1 MALFPPGYKI
11 DQRYE
16 VVQTLGS
23 GFSGEVLLV
32 KDDDGLKALKL
43 LKTVQMNVSSGE
55 ALANFRR
62 EFSILKELNHPHI
75 ARIMD
80 FGLEAKLKKYFFT
93 TEFVAGL
100 EMHKACENA
109 PIETI
114 ERLILQVL
122 RALNYLHAR
131 GIFHYDL
138 KPQNILIEVENGTP
152 LRAKII
158 DFGLAGYAAPGKRA
172 GTPAYMAPEVIQ
184 GQPLDGRTDIYAM
197 GVLIYRVLTGQNP
210 FAAKSL
216 KETFER
222 QMTLTPPPPSSYL
235 PGLPKWWDHIV
246 FRMIEKN
253 PDRRYSQASLII
265 RDLNYLSN
273 KSFEIETEDTR
284 LSYLPERGAL
294 IGREE
299 EWHAFTSLFSKV
311 FESERLIEDK
321 VLIVEGPK
329 GTGKTRM
336 LREIKHHAQLKNVPL
351 RSIEELRGTDR
362 PPCFILAIDD
372 DVADVNAVNAMAQ
385 EFAKEK
391 CLVLWATETPPRHW
405 HSAQII
411 RLRNFDK
418 TQLKAYVE
426 SVTGFDRAPAELIDG
441 IHERTLGNPFFVT
454 EFVKALLRENV
465 LFDAVTG
472 QWKAE
477 NWQDMRVDFD
487 KIRVPATIEEAIL
500 GRLAGL
506 NGVEKDLLNL
516 LAVHGESLEVSRVMA
531 LFAGRMPAEALLHL
545 VGSGILIDVAG
556 QKAYAFSNLLFPS
569 VIRESL
575 SEGER
580 EAYHDKLATV
590 FSENEGGTDRLIHVG
605 YGSGLAQAIPALERL
620 GETFAAKKL
629 FKKAVDVYEKI
640 IAKINDER
648 DSRSLKAL
656 FEIGQCRFEMRDYGA
671 ARDCFDR
678 LREFYSTRRH
688 DRSSEEGLIKVC
700 YKLIDIQIHL
710 GGFSQAE
717 SLIVETSLLLSN
729 SPSLKTGHLI
739 LKNFEGLIIFR
750 KGDPDRALKI
760 LEASYSEWSSNLSL
774 DEKRAVGN
782 NHILHVLTF
791 KKDYRRVIGFI
802 ESHLKILEQL
812 ANPLQLAEAQYYLGE
827 ALRIHASSESPLD
840 ADSLY
845 RKALFAFERTEDLA
859 RRIHNASYLLRAY
872 NGMGNVCTSQNHMGE
887 ALVHYERALVIA
899 QKSDIEVAAGIAVN
913 IANIHK
919 KNGHF
924 DDAYSCLVYSI
935 NTLEN
940 LTHRSH
946 NALFQL
952 FNSYFE
958 MAEVHIERGDSAKAH
973 QALDVA
979 EKIHSENGFK
989 IYGFWVPFLRA
1000 RTFDGEQKQ
1009 AKAHIEMARAEA
1021 FISNDF
1027 EKAALERFRAAKT
1040 FAETTKPPESVQ
1052 DLNSTQ
1058 VSEVKPLL
1066 TAKTD
1071 SNEALKTILHVTQAL
1086 NSDLDLQSLFKLVL
1100 NYALQ
1105 LTRAE
1110 AGFILLL
1117 NEAGELE
1124 PAASQNKPSGSEGKI
1139 SLNLARQALESGVAV
1154 SAASAKTDAR
1164 FNSSRS
1170 VVQNALESILCI
1182 PLRSRGRTVG
1192 VFYLDDA
1199 LRKDAFAACDP
1210 VVLDAFCNQVGIA
1223 IDNTR
1228 VIGEL
1233 KKVKAELQNAL
1244 DQTRSELSD
1253 VLARDS
1259 IIGQN
1264 SANLTVNALAI
1275 DSYNSFDSSLG
1286 WRDYERLILA
1296 KCFEKCGRKK
1306 SLTAR
1311 LLGLSHTTVYKRI
1324 VELGLDDVKH
1334 PAFLSS
1340 FVYDE
1345 SLKLTDYVHRIF
1357 MASFSYHGKRPSL
1370 AIKQLGISPG
1380 YFYKVIKAATA
1391 TVDRANAS
1399 KF

>member
-1 MALFPPGYKI
+1 MVMALFPSGYKI
-11 DQRYE
+11 DQQYE

-32 KDDDGLKALKL
+32 RDHDGLKALKL
-43 LKTVQMNVSSGE
+43 LKTVQMNVSAGE
-55 ALANFRR
+55 ALSNFRR

-80 FGLEAKLKKYFFT
+80 FGLESKLKKYFFT
-93 TEFVAGL
+93 TEFVSGL

-109 PIETI
+109 SIETI

-122 RALNYLHAR
+122 RALNYLHSR

-138 KPQNILIEVENGTP
+138 KPQNILVEVKDGVP
-152 LRAKII
+152 LHAKII
-158 DFGLAGYAAPGKRA
+158 DFGLAGYAEPGKMA

-184 GQPLDGRTDIYAM
+184 RRPLDGRTDIYAM
-197 GVLIYRVLTGQNP
+197 GILIYRVLTGQNP

-246 FRMIEKN
+246 SRMIEKN
-253 PDRRYSQASLII
+253 PDHRYSQASLII

-299 EWHAFTSLFSKV
+299 QWHTFTSLFQKV

-321 VLIVEGPK
+321 ILILEGPK
-329 GTGKTRM
+329 GSGKTRM
-336 LREIKHHAQLKNVPL
+336 FREIKHYAQLKNVPL
-351 RSIEELRGTDR
+351 LSVEELRGKER

-372 DVADVNAVNAMAQ
+372 SSVDVNVVNAIVQ

-391 CLVLWATETPPRHW
+391 CLILWATEVLPRHW

-418 TQLKAYVE
+418 TQLKAYIE
-426 SVTGFDRAPAELIDG
+426 SVTGFERTPSELIDG

-454 EFVKALLRENV
+454 EFVKALLRENI

-472 QWKAE
+472 QWKTE
-477 NWQDMRVDFD
+477 NWQDMRIDFN
-487 KIRVPATIEEAIL
+487 KIRIPTTIEEAIL
-500 GRLAGL
+500 GSLAGL
-506 NGVEKDLLNL
+506 SGVEKDLLNI
-516 LAVHGESLEVSRVMA
+516 LAVHGEELEVSRLTA
-531 LFAGRMPAEALLHL
+531 LFTGGTPVEALLHL
-545 VGSGILIDVAG
+545 VGSGILVEVVG
-556 QKAYAFSNLLFPS
+556 HKAYAFSNLLFPS
-569 VIRESL
+569 VIREIL

-580 EAYHDKLATV
+580 EAYHDRLAMV
-590 FSENEGGTDRLIHVG
+590 FSEENSSIDRLIHVG
-605 YGSGLAQAIPALERL
+605 YGSDHKQAVPALENL
-620 GETFAAKKL
+620 GKIFSDKKL
-629 FKKAVDVYEKI
+629 FKNRLGVYEKI
-640 IAKINDER
+640 ITKVNDEQ
-648 DSRSLKAL
+648 DPRSLKAF
-656 FEIGQCRFEMRDYGA
+656 FEIGQCHFEMRHYDA
-671 ARDCFDR
+671 ARDCFER
-678 LREFYSTRRH
+678 LCKLYSIPQ
-688 DRSSEEGLIKVC
+688 DSSSLEDLIKVY

-710 GGFSQAE
+710 GNFSQAE
-717 SLIVETSLLLSN
+717 DLIAETSTLLAT
-729 SPSLKTGHLI
+729 SPSFKTGRLI

-750 KGDPDRALKI
+750 KGDPDLALNI
-760 LEASYSEWSSNLSL
+760 LEASYSEWSSDLSL
-774 DEKRAVGN
+774 SEKRVVGN

-791 KKDYRRVIGFI
+791 KKDYRRVINFI

-812 ANPLQLAEAQYYLGE
+812 ANPVQLAEAHYYLGE
-827 ALRIHASSESPLD
+827 ALRIQALSELPLD

-845 RKALFAFERTEDLA
+845 RKALLAFERTEDLA
-859 RRIHNASYLLRAY
+859 RQTHNASYLLRAY
-872 NGMGNVCTSQNHMGE
+872 NGMGNICTSQNQMRE
-887 ALVHYERALVIA
+887 ALEHYERALVIA
-899 QKSDIEVAAGIAVN
+899 QKNDIEVAAGIAVN

-919 KNGHF
+919 RDEHF

-940 LTHRSH
+940 LSNRSH

-958 MAEVHIERGDSAKAH
+958 MADVHIERGDPAKAY
-973 QALDVA
+973 QTLDIA

-1000 RTFDGEQKQ
+1000 RAFDREGRRVE
-1009 AKAHIEMARAEA
+1009 AHAELTRAEA

-1027 EKAALERFRAAKT
+1027 EKTAFESFCSAKAVSEAT
-1040 FAETTKPPESVQ
+1040 PPPGRVRNI
-1052 DLNSTQ
+1052 NSTQ
-1058 VSEVKPLL
+1058 VSEVRPL
-1066 TAKTD
+1066 TSAQKTD
-1071 SNEALKTILHVTQAL
+1071 PNDALKTILHITQAL
-1086 NSDLDLQSLFKLVL
+1086 NSDLDLASLFKLIL

-1105 LTRAE
+1105 FTHAE

-1117 NEAGELE
+1117 NDKGELE
-1124 PAASQNKPSGSEGKI
+1124 SVASQNKPSGSEGKI
-1139 SLNLARQALESGVAV
+1139 SLSLARQALESGIAV

-1164 FNSSRS
+1164 FNSSSS

-1182 PLRSRGRTVG
+1182 PLRSRGRTIG

-1199 LRKDAFAACDP
+1199 LRKDAFAGCDP
-1210 VVLDAFCNQVGIA
+1210 VMLDAFCNQVGIA

-1228 VIGEL
+1228 VI
-1233 KKVKAELQNAL
+1233 AELRKAKADLQEAL
-1244 DQTRSELSD
+1244 DR
-1253 VLARDS
+1253 ARGEFV
-1259 IIGQN
+1259 IVGQN
-1264 SANLTVNALAI
+1264 SANLTATTFFI
-1275 DSYNSFDSSLG
+1275 DSYNNFDPLLS
-1286 WRDYERLILA
+1286 WKDYEVLILA
-1296 KCFEKCGRKK
+1296 KCFEKCQRKK
-1306 SLTAR
+1306 NHAAR
-1311 LLGLSHTTVYKRI
+1311 LLGVSHTTVYKWI
-1324 VELGLDDVKH
+1324 AEFGLDNVEH
-1334 PAFLSS
+1334 PAFSSS

-1345 SLKLTDYVHRIF
+1345 SLKLEDYIRRIF
-1357 MASFSYHGKRPSL
+1357 TASFSYHGKRSSV
-1370 AIKQLGISPG
+1370 AIKQLDISSG
-1380 YFYKVIKAATA
+1380 YFYKVIKAAKA
-1391 TVDRANAS
+1391 APENPPCFP
-1399 KF
+1399 K